1 MRTIEKLSHQASES
15 EPFSFSHRIDGNS
28 KRNELNQAA
37 FTIVAKAPTRLPDA
51 QAYLSLHLVSVQEKC
66 LYLKS

>member
-1 MRTIEKLSHQASES
+1 MYFIFLIKAGVNGNNRETES
-15 EPFSFSHRIDGNS
+15 PDQWVWTFLFSHRIDGNS

-51 QAYLSLHLVSVQEKC
+51 RAYLSLR
-66 LYLKS
+66 